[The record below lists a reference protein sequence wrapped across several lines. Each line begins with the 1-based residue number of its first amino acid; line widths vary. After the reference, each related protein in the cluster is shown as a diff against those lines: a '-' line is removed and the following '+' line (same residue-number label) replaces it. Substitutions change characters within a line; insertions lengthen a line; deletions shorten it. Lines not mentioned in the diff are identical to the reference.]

1 MKKWSKLILGALL
14 LLIPMGGRAEE
25 APDLLSAVA
34 QGLSEGLSEGLLGET
49 KENAQELTLSLN
61 AADARIEEG
70 HTLLLSV
77 TAGNPYPDA
86 TDVTLT
92 LDLPQRL
99 SCAQPLTW
107 TAQLA
112 AATLDP
118 QTGEWMPSTATFTR
132 EVTLT
137 PGGDSEETEL
147 SVEMAMGTRF
157 YRAKTALALCV
168 PHISAKTAI
177 DGAQGQLVQPGD
189 AFAYEIHIAN
199 DGTAPKDV
207 PMELILPAGVTPVQP
222 LPAGFALRG
231 RTLSGAVRAEA
242 TSESSVRLPMQVDE
256 DALEDDEDASRLL
269 CGVLTVDGARV
280 GVPMLRAVGP
290 LISAR
295 LIPQKQQL
303 ELGETMDLT
312 VTVANLGLAPADV
325 RIACLLPQG
334 LSIVKDETE
343 TEKTQTKEIKET
355 KGAQEETEVEATL
368 PPAAMDEAD
377 DAQPPQAEAV
387 MAQAPEQMVVRQT
400 ERQIDVSLHMDAATQ
415 AEGGNAA
422 ATKEITLRVRADAP
436 VEDVHDRL
444 LGASLAWRTDD
455 GETQLGE
462 AVAFEINR
470 GGMMGLSDSEWNGI
484 LLAALLMLVTVCCL
498 YSALKSDKE
507 EEYCF
512 D

>member
-14 LLIPMGGRAEE
+14 LLIPMGGMAEE
-25 APDLLSAVA
+25 TPDLLSAVA

-49 KENAQELTLSLN
+49 KENAQELTLSLS

-70 HTLLLSV
+70 HTLLLTV
-77 TAGNPYPDA
+77 TAGNPYPE
-86 TDVTLT
+86 TRDVTLT
-92 LDLPQRL
+92 LDLPGRL

-107 TAQLA
+107 TAHLA

-118 QTGEWMPSTATFTR
+118 QSGEWMPSTATFTR

-157 YRAKTALALCV
+157 YRAKTELALCV
-168 PHISAKTAI
+168 PHISAKTEI
-177 DGAQGQLVQPGD
+177 GDAQGQLVQPGD
-189 AFAYEIHIAN
+189 DFAYEIHITN

-222 LPAGFALRG
+222 LPTGFALRG

-242 TSESSVRLPMQVDE
+242 MSESSVRLPMQVDE
-256 DALEDDEDASRLL
+256 DALEEDEDASRLL

-280 GVPMLRAVGP
+280 AVPMLRAVGP
-290 LISAR
+290 LIHAR
-295 LIPQKQQL
+295 LVPQKQQL

-334 LSIVKDETE
+334 LSIVRDE
-343 TEKTQTKEIKET
+343 
-355 KGAQEETEVEATL
+355 EETEAKATL
-368 PPAAMDEAD
+368 PPAAMEETN
-377 DAQPPQAEAV
+377 DAQPPQTEAV
-387 MAQAPEQMVVRQT
+387 MAQAPEQMVIRQT
-400 ERQIDVSLHMDAATQ
+400 DHQIDVSLHMDAATQ

-436 VEDVHDRL
+436 VENVQDRL

-462 AVAFEINR
+462 AVAFEISR

-498 YSALKSDKE
+498 YSALKSDKD

>member
-25 APDLLSAVA
+25 TPDLLSAVA

-92 LDLPQRL
+92 LDLPGRL
-99 SCAQPLTW
+99 SCAQPMTW

-118 QTGEWMPSTATFTR
+118 QTGEWMPSTVTFTR

-137 PGGDSEETEL
+137 PGGDSEETEI

-168 PHISAKTAI
+168 PHISVKTEI

-189 AFAYEIHIAN
+189 GFAYEIHIAN

-207 PMELILPAGVTPVQP
+207 PMELILPAGVTPVQQ

-231 RTLSGAVRAEA
+231 RTLSGVVRAEA

-334 LSIVKDETE
+334 LSIVRDEKD
-343 TEKTQTKEIKET
+343 K
-355 KGAQEETEVEATL
+355 EETEAETKKEAEAEATL
-368 PPAAMDEAD
+368 PPAVMEETN

-387 MAQAPEQMVVRQT
+387 MAQAPEQMVIRQT

-415 AEGGNAA
+415 TEGGNAA

-462 AVAFEINR
+462 AVAFEISR

>member
-14 LLIPMGGRAEE
+14 LLMPMGGLAEE
-25 APDLLSAVA
+25 TPDLLSAVA
-34 QGLSEGLSEGLLGET
+34 QGLSEGLSEGLGAAA

-61 AADARIEEG
+61 AADTRIEEG
-70 HTLLLSV
+70 HTLLLTV

-86 TDVTLT
+86 TDVTLA
-92 LDLPQRL
+92 LDLPDRL

-107 TAQLA
+107 TARLEG
-112 AATLDP
+112 ATLDP
-118 QTGEWMPSTATFTR
+118 ESGEWTPSTATFTR

-137 PGGDSEETEL
+137 PGGGSEETEI

-168 PHISAKTAI
+168 PHIGANAAI

-189 AFAYEIHIAN
+189 DFTYEIHITN

-207 PMELILPAGVTPVQP
+207 PMELVLPAGVTPVQP
-222 LPAGFALRG
+222 LPAGFTLRE
-231 RTLSGAVRAEA
+231 RTLCGTVRAEA
-242 TSESSVRLPMQVDE
+242 MNESSVRLPMQVDE
-256 DALEDDEDASRLL
+256 DALEEDEDASRLL

-280 GVPMLRAVGP
+280 AVPMLRAVGP

-295 LIPQKQQL
+295 LIPQKQKL
-303 ELGETMDLT
+303 DLGETMDLT

-334 LSIVKDETE
+334 LSIVRD
-343 TEKTQTKEIKET
+343 KEEAKED
-355 KGAQEETEVEATL
+355 AEAEATQ
-368 PPAAMDEAD
+368 PPVALEESG

-387 MAQAPEQMVVRQT
+387 MAEAPAQMVVRQAD
-400 ERQIDVSLHMDAATQ
+400 RRIDVSLHMDAAAQ
-415 AEGGNAA
+415 AEGGSAA

-436 VEDVHDRL
+436 VEDVRDRL

-462 AVAFEINR
+462 AVAFEISR

-484 LLAALLMLVTVCCL
+484 LLAALLMLVTICCL
-498 YSALKSDKE
+498 YSALRSDKE